1 MSNRALTL
9 WLIDDDDPA
18 ALLRGPLH
26 NDVAQARELAARI
39 YGDSVTLVPLAATNL
54 AAAMA
59 GDDSHAFVGSFGS
72 ASVIASPLFATR
84 QPSTLTK
91 TVASVAPAKV
101 ATLLHTDPVE
111 SIGVFARWED
121 GVLRRSFS
129 ANPIDIYEDSG
140 LPFVFE
146 SPFWGGEYP
155 LQYAEGVAPQPLA
168 LPFHPAQLAEHAN
181 REWLGFRFTPP
192 AVADDVDPARIPVTA
207 FAIHPAGYQPSG
219 DDERAYAASL
229 AATPAT
235 AAPTSAPPNQLATA
249 FHGADGGDPETSGEA
264 PKGGRVRRYFGFGSK
279 D

>member
-9 WLIDDDDPA
+9 WLIDDDDPT

-26 NDVAQARELAARI
+26 NDVARARALADRI
-39 YGDSVTLVPLAATNL
+39 YGDAVTLVPVAATNL
-54 AAAMA
+54 AAAMSA
-59 GDDSHAFVGSFGS
+59 GDSHAYVGSFGS
-72 ASVIASPLFATR
+72 ASVISSPLFASR
-84 QPSTLTK
+84 EPSTLTK
-91 TVASVAPAKV
+91 TVTSLAPAKV
-101 ATLLHTDPVE
+101 ATLLHTEPVE
-111 SIGVFARWED
+111 SVGVFARWED
-121 GVLRRSFS
+121 GELRRSFS

-146 SPFWGGEYP
+146 SPFWGGEFP

-192 AVADDVDPARIPVTA
+192 AADGDVDPSRIPVTA
-207 FAIHPAGYQPSG
+207 FAIHPADYQPTP
-219 DDERAYAASL
+219 DDERAYAASR
-229 AATPAT
+229 AAAYPV
-235 AAPTSAPPNQLATA
+235 APTPGGQKPSAP
-249 FHGADGGDPETSGEA
+249 ADAHEGGGSPEAPADA